1 MKIYQIHHN
10 HGRHIAYNQLEE
22 KSNVENGWATVT
34 KEEFYAGIIKDK
46 PEEVKAEYKLSRNE
60 LIELYELKFGKK
72 PAHNM
77 KTENIQSKLD
87 E

>member
-1 MKIYQIHHN
+1 MNIYQMHPN
-10 HGRHIAYNQLEE
+10 HGRHIAYNT
-22 KSNVENGWATVT
+22 VEADANIKNGWKTVT
-34 KEEFYAGIIKDK
+34 KEEYYNGI
-46 PEEVKAEYKLSRNE
+46 VKKEGYQLSRDE

-77 KTENIQSKLD
+77 KTETLKEKLG